1 MKVLSSEGL
10 TKLIQLIKG
19 AFISVNDVEQTT
31 EAEVIP
37 ITEVSLA
44 TVATTGAYSDLS
56 GTPTIPTVNDATIT
70 IKQGGVTKG
79 SFTLNQES
87 NQEIKLG
94 SNVNG
99 VSVPDFTDGTSL
111 AAGETHTIPGN
122 GWIASNGTVRLDS
135 STGTRI
141 ISGGT
146 IVWAPVEENQVVYVS
161 GTAATFYPS
170 KEIRLNFP
178 DYTDTTTSL
187 AAGQVHTIPFDGWIA
202 SNGTIRLGSSSG
214 RQIISGGTIV
224 TVPVN
229 KDLVVY
235 VSGVAATLYPCK
247 Q

>member
-37 ITEVSLA
+37 VSEV
-44 TVATTGAYSDLS
+44 TLS
-56 GTPTIPTVNDATIT
+56 DATIT
-70 IKQGGVTKG
+70 IKQGGATKG

-99 VSVPDFTDGTSL
+99 VSVPYFTDGTSL
-111 AAGETHTIPGN
+111 TAGETHTIPGN

-135 STGTRI
+135 SSGRQI

-146 IVWAPVEENQVVYVS
+146 IVWAPVEENQIVYVS
-161 GTAATFYPS
+161 GSSSATTTFYPS
-170 KEIRLNFP
+170 KDIRLNFP

-187 AAGQVHTIPFDGWIA
+187 ASGQTHTIPFDGWLA
-202 SNGTIRLGSSSG
+202 SSGTVRLDSSSG
-214 RQIISGGTIV
+214 TRILSGGTIV